1 MVAFKQINL
10 GGYLQHFLGL
20 LYNNGLR
27 LIIDIH
33 FYANFYAN
41 FSPLFQ

>member
-1 MVAFKQINL
+1 MVALKQINL

-20 LYNNGLR
+20 LYNKNLR

-33 FYANFYAN
+33 LYAYFYAN